1 MTWCDIP
8 PAFIIGPIIGLGFLI
23 GGTLSFAISA
33 GIYSASKEDGFTYD
47 TPPATVIA
55 FHWVCIFCGVALG
68 ASICLIPKHRKAG
81 GWLTGISL
89 ILMLSFYIC
98 YLIFFF
104 SSEQFKKTHEAITL
118 PELQTM
124 WKQSLQICPYI
135 GLTGSGSR
143 LETHWYGGK
152 APKVEKRTCFTK
164 EFQMES
170 DEYCKD
176 ETTLSD
182 IASAETI
189 PSTGYRVSTDV
200 SFVFSDEQS
209 QSALDNAV
217 ADGMSELNDKKI
229 LVAAGIP
236 GLNKVVLV
244 TNDGKLP
251 PLIGKPHGIAAG
263 VLFSGIVYSYRV
275 SMIPMLK
282 QVIAKT
288 NVTIDYK
295 PSSPSDICDVM
306 GTCP

>member
-1 MTWCDIP
+1 ME
-8 PAFIIGPIIGLGFLI
+8 
-23 GGTLSFAISA
+23 
-33 GIYSASKEDGFTYD
+33 K
-47 TPPATVIA
+47 
-55 FHWVCIFCGVALG
+55 
-68 ASICLIPKHRKAG
+68 
-81 GWLTGISL
+81 
-89 ILMLSFYIC
+89 
-98 YLIFFF
+98 
-104 SSEQFKKTHEAITL
+104 
-118 PELQTM
+118 
-124 WKQSLQICPYI
+124 SLQICPYI
-135 GLTGSGSR
+135 GLTGTGTR

-152 APKVEKRTCFTK
+152 APRVEKRSCFTK

-176 ETTLSD
+176 ETTLPD

-217 ADGMSELNDKKI
+217 ADGMVCLDGMSELNDKKI

-282 QVIAKT
+282 QVIAR
-288 NVTIDYK
+288 D
-295 PSSPSDICDVM
+295 
-306 GTCP
+306 

>member
-1 MTWCDIP
+1 ME
-8 PAFIIGPIIGLGFLI
+8 
-23 GGTLSFAISA
+23 
-33 GIYSASKEDGFTYD
+33 K
-47 TPPATVIA
+47 
-55 FHWVCIFCGVALG
+55 
-68 ASICLIPKHRKAG
+68 
-81 GWLTGISL
+81 
-89 ILMLSFYIC
+89 
-98 YLIFFF
+98 
-104 SSEQFKKTHEAITL
+104 
-118 PELQTM
+118 
-124 WKQSLQICPYI
+124 SLQICPYI
-135 GLTGSGSR
+135 GLTGTGTR

-152 APKVEKRTCFTK
+152 APRVEKRSCFTK

-176 ETTLSD
+176 ETTLPD

-189 PSTGYRVSTDV
+189 PSTGYRVSTNV
-200 SFVFSDEQS
+200 SFVLSDEQS

-217 ADGMSELNDKKI
+217 ADGMVCLDGMSDLNDRKI

-236 GLNKVVLV
+236 GLNKVALV

-288 NVTIDYK
+288 NVTIEYK

-306 GTCP
+306 GACP